1 MRGEA
6 GWEWAGVDLKS
17 LNPFSPSP
25 ALWYGTKILP
35 HPRPTTYAGR
45 GKPAWGETGWGG
57 LSGAGWGKID
67 IPTCGPPISHY

>member
-6 GWEWAGVDLKS
+6 GRDWAGADLES

-25 ALWYGTKILP
+25 TPWYGTKILP

-45 GKPAWGETGWGG
+45 GKPAWGEAGRGG
-57 LSGAGWGKID
+57 LSGAG
-67 IPTCGPPISHY
+67 

>member
-1 MRGEA
+1 MGRG
-6 GWEWAGVDLKS
+6 GSKKS
-17 LNPFSPSP
+17 KPILAQPRP
-25 ALWYGTKILP
+25 APWYGTKILP

-45 GKPAWGETGWGG
+45 GKPAWGEAGRGG